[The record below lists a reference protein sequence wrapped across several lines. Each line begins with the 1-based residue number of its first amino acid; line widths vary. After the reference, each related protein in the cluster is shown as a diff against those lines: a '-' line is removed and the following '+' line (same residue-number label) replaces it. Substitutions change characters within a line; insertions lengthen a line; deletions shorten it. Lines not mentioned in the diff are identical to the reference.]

1 MTHRQRP
8 TLSARRCEHSIL
20 QKCGSITPTGYAGKI
35 PDFGVFTPFLARWA
49 STAELSWVLNTYTI
63 VLGTRLMPAGRLADC
78 YGRKRLFAVGVAL
91 FTLASAL
98 CGWAVS
104 ARALI
109 GFRVLQAVGA
119 ALLMPASLALIL
131 AVFPREKRSI
141 AVSLCVFAGAS
152 ARCRTFPASSCR
164 SVAWVPWRWA
174 WSSPVTRAGRARR
187 LRAPSLPCWSRS
199 LASPCG
205 PLESKR

>member
-1 MTHRQRP
+1 
-8 TLSARRCEHSIL
+8 
-20 QKCGSITPTGYAGKI
+20 
-35 PDFGVFTPFLARWA
+35 
-49 STAELSWVLNTYTI
+49 
-63 VLGTRLMPAGRLADC
+63 MPAGRLADC
-78 YGRKRLFAVGVAL
+78 YGRKRLFLVGVAL

-109 GFRVLQAVGA
+109 GFRVLHAAGA
-119 ALLMPASLALIL
+119 ALLMPASLARIL

-152 ARCRTFPASSCR
+152 ARCRTFPASSCG
-164 SVAWVPWRWA
+164 SVTWVPWRWV
-174 WSSPVTRAGRARR
+174 WSSPVTGVGRARR
-187 LRAPSLPCWSRS
+187 LRAPSLPGWPRS

-205 PLESKR
+205 PLESKRQRSTDQHPAREQPLPAPMRAGQSGGGRSEMTHHPSWPLVVVITAESTLSINGGTAAAARTPSM